1 MPNTP
6 PSMAAKT
13 YRLSPLAEDDL
24 EGIWLYSL
32 QNWSLSQADSYYRGL
47 VAEIE
52 GLAAG
57 TKKGRTVDVQPGYLK
72 RSCGAHVIYFRDRG
86 DWLEI
91 VRVLHG
97 AQDAERHL

>member
-1 MPNTP
+1 
-6 PSMAAKT
+6 MAAKT

-32 QNWSLSQADSYYRGL
+32 QNWSLAQADSYYRSL

-52 GLAAG
+52 ALAAG
-57 TKKGRTVDVQPGYLK
+57 TKKGRAVDVQPGYLK

-86 DWLEI
+86 DLLEI
-91 VRVLHG
+91 IRVLHG
-97 AQDAERHL
+97 RQDVERNI